1 MQIKTVDTKAGK
13 VFEFVRWEYDP
24 ERRRSKSTS
33 LGRMNAAW
41 AEAPEPILAKMRK
54 DEREEYRQFQKA
66 RNEAERLHRLTKS
79 PDYAVEYLTACV
91 ERFGLPKD
99 EISERQAVAI
109 GSAVA
114 KLYAVFTAAGYE
126 VPFPERAPRQIDLE
140 EAIAAKVAQEDGEN
154 SPKTAKNRRGA
165 KKTG

>member
-13 VFEFVRWEYDP
+13 VFEFIRWEYDP
-24 ERRRSKSTS
+24 ERRRGKSTS
-33 LGRMNAAW
+33 LGRMQSHW
-41 AEAPEPILAKMRK
+41 AEAPEPILAQMRK
-54 DEREEYRQFQKA
+54 DELEEYMQFQKA
-66 RNEAERLHRLTKS
+66 RTEAERLHRLTKS

-99 EISERQAVAI
+99 EISQKQAVAI

-114 KLYAVFTAAGYE
+114 RLYAVFVSAGYE
-126 VPFPERAPRQIDLE
+126 VPWPERPFTRQIDLE
-140 EAIAAKVAQEDGEN
+140 EAIAAKVAQDGEN

-165 KKTG
+165 KKAG